1 MWDKGFPDIAHGCSK
16 DYPDLAVNGAP
27 VHGGSASSLKR
38 GSLRHMPQ
46 STQGI
51 IIMFKKLLLAVTLF
65 FSVHAG
71 FAASTATPS
80 VDVNKADRPALESIK
95 GIGPAAAESI
105 LGERAKKGGFKD
117 WADFETRVK
126 GVGDA
131 RAIKLSDAGLTVNGE
146 ARPAGAKHAESK
158 KGESKKGES
167 KKGES
172 KKAADETVS
181 LKK

>member
-1 MWDKGFPDIAHGCSK
+1 
-16 DYPDLAVNGAP
+16 
-27 VHGGSASSLKR
+27 
-38 GSLRHMPQ
+38 MPQ

-65 FSVHAG
+65 VVAHAG
-71 FAASTATPS
+71 FAASATTPS

-105 LGERAKKGGFKD
+105 LGERSKKGSFKD
-117 WADFETRVK
+117 WSDFESRVK

-131 RAIKLSDAGLTVNGE
+131 RAIKLSDAGLTVNGA
-146 ARPAGAKHAESK
+146 ARPVGAVAKHA
-158 KGESKKGES
+158 ESKKGES